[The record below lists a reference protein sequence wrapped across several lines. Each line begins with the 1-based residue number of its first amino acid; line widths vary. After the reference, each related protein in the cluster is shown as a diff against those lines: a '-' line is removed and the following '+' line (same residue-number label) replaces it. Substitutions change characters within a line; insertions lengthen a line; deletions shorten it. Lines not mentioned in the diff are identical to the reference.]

1 MQNFISVLLQ
11 TCGLIILST
20 GGYRFGKSACAEN
33 LLEQDRQKNIAF
45 VLIAIGMLMSFAAL
59 TSLVV

>member
-20 GGYRFGKSACAEN
+20 GAYRFGKSLCAEN
-33 LLEQDRQKNIAF
+33 LLEQDRQKNISY

>member
-11 TCGLIILST
+11 VSGLIIVVMGAHRL
-20 GGYRFGKSACAEN
+20 GKSVCLDD
-33 LLEQDRQKNIAF
+33 LLEQDRNRNIAY
-45 VLIAIGMLMSFAAL
+45 VLIAVGALLSFAAL

>member
-20 GGYRFGKSACAEN
+20 GGYRFGKSVCAEN
-33 LLEQDRQKNIAF
+33 LLDQDRQKNISW
-45 VLIAIGMLMSFAAL
+45 VLMAIGMLLSFAAL